1 MPNITCTFFGHR
13 KINVTEKLEKRVR
26 DEIESLIIN
35 EKVDTFLFGSRSEF
49 IDLCYDIV
57 SELRKVHPFI
67 KRIYV
72 RAEYPFIDD
81 SYKNMLLENYEDT
94 YFPEKIIDAG
104 SAVYVE
110 RNFKMIDESEFCI
123 IYFNEKY
130 LPKNRKSGTKAALDY
145 AVKKGKI
152 IKMFS

>member
-1 MPNITCTFFGHR
+1 MLDTTCTFFGHR
-13 KINVTEKLEKRVR
+13 KINVTEELEKRVR

-57 SELRKVHPFI
+57 SELRKVQPFI

-81 SYKNMLLENYEDT
+81 SYKNMLLESYERT
-94 YFPEKIIDAG
+94 FFPEKIMGAG

-110 RNFKMIDESEFCI
+110 RNFKMIDDSKFCI
-123 IYFNEKY
+123 IYFNEGAA
-130 LPKNRKSGTKAALDY
+130 PKSRKSGTKTALDY
-145 AVKKGKI
+145 AVKKGKTV
-152 IKMFS
+152 KVFS

>member
-13 KINVTEKLEKRVR
+13 KIDVTEELERSVR
-26 DEIESLIIN
+26 EEIENLIVN
-35 EKVDTFLFGSRSEF
+35 EKVGTFLFGSRSEF
-49 IDLCYDIV
+49 ICLCHDIV
-57 SELRKVHPFI
+57 TDLRKKYPQI

-81 SYKNMLLENYEDT
+81 SYKDMLLENYEDT

>member
-13 KINVTEKLEKRVR
+13 KIDVTEELERSVR
-26 DEIESLIIN
+26 EEIENLIVN
-35 EKVDTFLFGSRSEF
+35 EKVGTFLFGSRSEF

-81 SYKNMLLENYEDT
+81 SYKDMLLENYEDT

-110 RNFKMIDESEFCI
+110 RNFKMIDESKFCI